1 MIVLVVARARL
12 LAPDPA
18 SFVLPAVFP
27 YEFTL
32 SMALV
37 FLELADVL
45 LAVGPYEVPL
55 TVHLIVQPFACVFL
69 LIAPNVDTLSLDL
82 IHLELSLVD

>member
-18 SFVLPAVFP
+18 SFVLPPVFP
-27 YEFTL
+27 DEFTL
-32 SMALV
+32 SVALV

-45 LAVGPYEVPL
+45 LAVGPYKVPL